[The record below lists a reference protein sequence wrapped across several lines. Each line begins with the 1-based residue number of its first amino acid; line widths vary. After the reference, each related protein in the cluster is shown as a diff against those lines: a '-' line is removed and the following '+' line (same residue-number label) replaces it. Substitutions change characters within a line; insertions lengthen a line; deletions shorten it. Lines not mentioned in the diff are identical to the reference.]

1 LQVELKAPGWRLE
14 PLFILSKFIRF
25 LKMGATGFDGI

>member
-14 PLFILSKFIRF
+14 PLLILNKFIRF
-25 LKMGATGFDGI
+25 LKMGATGFDGT